1 MEKRILLI
9 EDDPDIAGLVRLH
22 LRDLNFEVE
31 LATDGLKG
39 LELALSGNFDLV
51 ILDLMLPKL
60 DGHQVCKKI
69 RQRDTRLPILMLTL
83 KSELVDKVLG
93 LELGADDY
101 MTKPFS
107 IQELQA
113 RVKALLRR
121 AEVVNES
128 DQTVLVPPPIKV
140 GELLIDRDKRRVTL
154 RGVEVELTPK
164 QLDLLVLLASN
175 PGRPYSRQELLDR
188 VWGYQ
193 SSGYEHTIDT
203 HVNRLRSKLEP
214 NPSNPTL
221 IITVWGVGYKFAE
234 EAELKKG

>member
-1 MEKRILLI
+1 M
-9 EDDPDIAGLVRLH
+9 
-22 LRDLNFEVE
+22 
-31 LATDGLKG
+31 
-39 LELALSGNFDLV
+39 
-51 ILDLMLPKL
+51 
-60 DGHQVCKKI
+60 
-69 RQRDTRLPILMLTL
+69 
-83 KSELVDKVLG
+83 
-93 LELGADDY
+93 
-101 MTKPFS
+101 
-107 IQELQA
+107 
-113 RVKALLRR
+113 
-121 AEVVNES
+121 
-128 DQTVLVPPPIKV
+128 PPPIKV

>member
-128 DQTVLVPPPIKV
+128 DQTV
-140 GELLIDRDKRRVTL
+140 
-154 RGVEVELTPK
+154 
-164 QLDLLVLLASN
+164 
-175 PGRPYSRQELLDR
+175 
-188 VWGYQ
+188 
-193 SSGYEHTIDT
+193 
-203 HVNRLRSKLEP
+203 
-214 NPSNPTL
+214 
-221 IITVWGVGYKFAE
+221 
-234 EAELKKG
+234 

>member
-128 DQTVLVPPPIKV
+128 DQTVSVPPPIKV